1 MESNRVHPPT
11 FPAGEA
17 RLAAYHSTMIT
28 TSQFGSWESPISAAD
43 TVADIVRFSDIQY
56 DDGTVYW
63 LESRPSEG
71 GRTVLVRRLLNGAID
86 EVLAS
91 TANVR
96 TMVHEYGGGAYRSDD
111 GQMFY
116 SEFSDQRVY
125 HVGSDGVVSPLT
137 AEPTRSSASR
147 YGDAVRSPDGSLICV
162 RETHPENGEATNE
175 LVSIEF
181 DGAEKVLASGSDF
194 YSSPRISMDG
204 TRLAWIEWSHPNM
217 PWDGTRLV
225 VADLEDPTDRAVVAG
240 GSDESIVQPEWTWT
254 GDLIFASDQTGWW
267 NLYRFDGEATT
278 SILEMDAEFAG
289 PAWLLGFSWYG
300 LLSGGRIAVAFWEN
314 GEHHLGV
321 IGTDGQ
327 LDRLDLDYSS
337 YGYHVATDGGH
348 TVWFVGSHARRPSAV
363 VEFDVDS
370 GVETIIR
377 ANPSIVDETYAAEPH
392 LITFPT
398 TGGDVAHAVYY
409 PPMNPAFE
417 GPADERPP
425 LVVDIHGGPTANV
438 YPMFSLQTAYWT
450 SRGIGL
456 VDVNYRGSTG
466 FGREYREKLDGEWG
480 VVDVDDAVAA
490 AEYLAAIWE
499 VDGDRLAISGGSA
512 GGYTTLA
519 ALAFRD
525 TFSAGAS
532 YYGIA
537 DIEML
542 MNDSHKFESRY
553 EIRLLGSD
561 PDVWRA
567 RSPIHSVDQIDVPV
581 ALFQGLDDKV
591 VPPNQAVVVA
601 EALAERGIPF
611 VHAEYEGEGHGFR
624 KAETVINSLET
635 ELAFYG
641 EVFGFAPAGDL
652 PEIDLTGK

>member
-1 MESNRVHPPT
+1 
-11 FPAGEA
+11 
-17 RLAAYHSTMIT
+17 MIT
-28 TSQFGSWESPISAAD
+28 TAPFGSWDSPIAPAD
-43 TVADIVRFSDIQY
+43 TVAGVVRFSDIQY
-56 DDGTVYW
+56 DDGTLYW

-71 GRTVLVRRLLNGAID
+71 GRSVLVRRLVDGTID
-86 EVLAS
+86 EVLAE

-96 TMVHEYGGGAYRSDD
+96 TMVHEYGGGAYLASD
-111 GQMFY
+111 GAVVY
-116 SEFSDQRVY
+116 SEFTDQRLY
-125 HVGSDGVVSPLT
+125 GVQGDAAIPIT
-137 AEPTRSSASR
+137 PEPPRPMSLR
-147 YGDAVRSPDGSLICV
+147 YGDAIPGADGSLICV
-162 RETHPENGEATNE
+162 RETHPEDGEATNE
-175 LVSIEF
+175 LVSVDL
-181 DGAEKVLASGSDF
+181 DGTVTVIASGSDF
-194 YSSPRISMDG
+194 YSSPRISMDR
-204 TRLAWIEWSHPNM
+204 TKLAWIEWSHPNM

-225 VADLEDPTDRAVVAG
+225 VADLENLTDRTVVTG
-240 GSDESIVQPEWTWT
+240 GPDESIVQPEWTWD
-254 GDLIFASDQTGWW
+254 GALVFASDRTGWW
-267 NLYRFDGEATT
+267 NLYRFDGESTDAVLTM
-278 SILEMDAEFAG
+278 EAEFAG
-289 PAWLLGFSWYG
+289 PAWLLGFTWYG
-300 LLSGGRIAVAFWEN
+300 LLSGGRIVAAFWEN

-327 LDRLDLDYSS
+327 LERIDLDYSS
-337 YGYHVATDGGH
+337 YGYHLTTDGDH
-348 TVWFVGSHARRPSAV
+348 TVWFVGTHRRRPSAL

-370 GVETIIR
+370 GIETVIR
-377 ANPSIVDETYAAEPH
+377 SNPSNVDEAYAAEPR

-398 TGGDVAHAVYY
+398 TGGDMAHAVYY
-409 PPMNPAFE
+409 PPTNPAFE

-425 LVVDIHGGPTANV
+425 LIVDIHGGPTANV
-438 YPMFSLQTAYWT
+438 YAMFSLQTAFWT
-450 SRGIGL
+450 SRGVGF

-466 FGREYREKLDGEWG
+466 FGRAYRETLDGEWG

-490 AEYLAAIWE
+490 AEYLASMGE

-537 DIEML
+537 DIELL

-611 VHAEYEGEGHGFR
+611 VHVEYEGEGHGFR
-624 KAETVINSLET
+624 KAETVVNSLET

-641 EVFGFAPAGDL
+641 EVFGFTPIGDL
-652 PEIDLTGK
+652 PEIELTGK